1 MIEVAMEGVLHFER
15 NCRNELYDGIHIR
28 LQSDWMT
35 VMRTQILYEDR
46 DMIVCFKPPG
56 LAVQSGRA
64 SEPDMVSE
72 LKNYLA
78 KGGQK
83 VVSVTGA
90 GGSVRC
96 GLPSEKK
103 PIYLGVIHR
112 LDQPVSGILVFAK
125 NQRAAASLSKQSAD
139 HQMQKT
145 YRAVVLSAGG
155 GQKSAAD
162 MRAGADDDESGNVL
176 SAGGHELTDYMIKEP
191 GGGARI
197 ADPKEKDAKK
207 AQLVYRCLERR
218 ENRAL
223 LEIDLKT
230 GRHHQIRVQM
240 AHAGMPLLGD
250 TRYGTEE
257 SRELSRRLGIRSVQL
272 QAVKLTFAHPATGK
286 RVTFELEKKLEL

>member
-1 MIEVAMEGVLHFER
+1 MGLTRTAHFLRGCGRKQENR
-15 NCRNELYDGIHIR
+15 TGG
-28 LQSDWMT
+28 MK
-35 VMRTQILYEDR
+35 TQIIYEDK
-46 DMIVCFKPPG
+46 DMIVCFKPSG

-64 SEPDMVSE
+64 SEPDVVSE

-103 PIYLGVIHR
+103 PVYLGVIHR

-125 NQRAAASLSKQSAD
+125 NQRAAASLSGQVAD
-139 HQMQKT
+139 HLMKKT
-145 YRAVVLSAGG
+145 YRAIVLASDAAEDTRRGTVHMSAG
-155 GQKSAAD
+155 
-162 MRAGADDDESGNVL
+162 SGCEKEEGNIPE
-176 SAGGHELTDYMIKEP
+176 AGGHELTDYMIKEP

-197 ADPKEKDAKK
+197 AGPAEKDAKR
-207 AQLVYRCLERR
+207 AQLIYRCVER
-218 ENRAL
+218 EKNRAL

-250 TRYGTEE
+250 NRYGTEE
-257 SRELSRRLGIRSVQL
+257 SRELSRQLGIRNVQL
-272 QAVKLTFAHPATGK
+272 QAVKLAFAHPTTGK
-286 RVTFELEKKLEL
+286 RVSFELEKKLEL